1 MTTESFNTTKRLNL
15 QKSECEVIKENRGS
29 LLLAHHIV
37 PRGAKVQ
44 MLHMKVKLT
53 D

>member
-1 MTTESFNTTKRLNL
+1 MTTESFNTTNRLNL

-29 LLLAHHIV
+29 LLLTNHIV

>member
-1 MTTESFNTTKRLNL
+1 MTTESFNTTNWLNL

-37 PRGAKVQ
+37 RGAKVQ

>member
-1 MTTESFNTTKRLNL
+1 MTTEPFKTINRFNL
-15 QKSECEVIKENRGS
+15 QKSEREVIKENPGS

-37 PRGAKVQ
+37 PRRAKVQ